1 MLEAGLDEGDR
12 GVVIDGLGID
22 GLDDAH
28 FVHDAGDVRQQFA
41 HPGAGFAVLPEL
53 VDGLH
58 HRQRLLPR
66 SHGGDAL
73 AQANGIG
80 QLGFVKFFQARLVIK
95 QFHLRGPARHE
106 QVNHAPGFGRE
117 MRKAKKSLRFA
128 GLIRQR
134 LEKGGI

>member
-1 MLEAGLDEGDR
+1 MLEAGLDEGDGR
-12 GVVIDGLGID
+12 VVIDGLGVD
-22 GLDDAH
+22 SLDDANLIH
-28 FVHDAGDVRQQFA
+28 NPADVRQQFA
-41 HPGAGFAVLPEL
+41 HPGAGFAILPEL

-73 AQANGIG
+73 AHPDGIG